1 MQTDFHA
8 ELLKTGQ
15 ALNKQTLH
23 PLLLNKGDSVEV
35 IYPKYLKRNAK
46 TQKIFEVELG
56 KTLRLVYDKRIL
68 FEDFST
74 LPYGTRAEIRFGDVA
89 KPYGFL
95 SNLFPCVVVYE
106 GKRFNSAEALLQ
118 WSKYS
123 DSFLVE

>member
-1 MQTDFHA
+1 MLNREDG

-23 PLLLNKGDSVEV
+23 HLLDNKNDSVEV

-106 GKRFNSAEALLQ
+106 GKRFNSA
-118 WSKYS
+118 
-123 DSFLVE
+123 